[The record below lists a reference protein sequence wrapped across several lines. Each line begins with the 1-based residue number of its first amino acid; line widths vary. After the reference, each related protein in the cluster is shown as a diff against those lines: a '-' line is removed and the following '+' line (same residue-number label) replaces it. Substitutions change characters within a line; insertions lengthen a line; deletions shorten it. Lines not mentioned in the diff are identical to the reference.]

1 MIVTQELTV
10 EDVIKAAA
18 QKALCAAGKEG
29 AEFVA
34 YGELITIRD
43 IRDMGGKAELDDV
56 VLTAEIDIDL
66 EE

>member
-1 MIVTQELTV
+1 MSMIVTQELTV

-29 AEFVA
+29 AAFVA
-34 YGELITIRD
+34 YGELITIH
-43 IRDMGGKAELDDV
+43 DMGGKAEIDDV

>member
-1 MIVTQELTV
+1 MIVMQELTV

-29 AEFVA
+29 AAFVA
-34 YGELITIRD
+34 YGECIT
-43 IRDMGGKAELDDV
+43 IRDMGGKAEIDDV

>member
-29 AEFVA
+29 AAFIA
-34 YGELITIRD
+34 SCELITIRD
-43 IRDMGGKAELDDV
+43 MGEKAELDDV